1 MNPAPAHSHRLAASA
16 VRLACLVTTALA
28 PAAAHSLSDDH
39 FTPFIEERFTSDD
52 NLYRISKDVDPTL
65 VLGEPFR
72 SDSYFTTTAGLL
84 FDVPVS
90 LQKFVGNVNVF
101 RVNYNRF
108 SGLDY
113 DGHDIRAKWLWRAGD
128 TTTGDIGVVDTE
140 TLGAFSELLTT
151 TPDRVK
157 IHQGFGSITQELAQH
172 WRLHAGAGRL
182 EQRNSDPGQLVN
194 NMTIDT
200 GEASLNWV
208 SGSGNSIGL
217 RARGEKGN
225 FPNLQLFAPPII
237 DNAYHQY
244 GIGPTIDWALSSATH
259 FVAHGEQIRRRYDEL
274 PQHNFEGQVGS
285 AELSWTPGT
294 HFALAVTA
302 QRDIS
307 PYELLRS
314 SLVLVKGVA
323 LRPLI
328 HLTPTVDLAAIY
340 ESDTRRYLA
349 DPTQPLCVAD
359 CRIDQVHS
367 ASALVT
373 YRPHPKVTLQASA
386 MHETR
391 SSSAPFGDYVAN
403 VIWVSARLQF

>member
-1 MNPAPAHSHRLAASA
+1 MDPAPARSNRFAGSAA
-16 VRLACLVTTALA
+16 RLACLLTAALA
-28 PAAAHSLSDDH
+28 PAAARSLSDDH

-52 NLYRISKDVDPTL
+52 NVFRISNDVYPTT

-72 SDSYFTTTAGLL
+72 SDSYLTTTAGFL

-101 RVNYNRF
+101 RVRYNRF
-108 SGLDY
+108 SQLDY
-113 DGHDIRAKWLWRAGD
+113 DGHDIRAKWLWHAGD
-128 TTTGDIGVVDTE
+128 KTTGDLGVVDTE
-140 TLGAFSELLTT
+140 TLGSFAELLAT

-182 EQRNSDPGQLVN
+182 EQRNSDPSQLVN
-194 NMTIDT
+194 NVTIDT

-208 SGSGNSIGL
+208 SDSGNSLGL

-225 FPNLQLFAPPII
+225 FPDLQLFAPPIT

-259 FVAHGEQIRRRYDEL
+259 FVAHAEQIRRRYDEL
-274 PQHNFEGQVGS
+274 PQHNFEGQVGR
-285 AELSWTPGT
+285 AELSWTPGSRFT
-294 HFALAVTA
+294 LVGIA

-307 PYELLRS
+307 PDELIRS

-328 HLTPTVDLAAIY
+328 RVTPKLELAANF

-359 CRIDQVHS
+359 CRIDRVHA
-367 ASALVT
+367 ASALLT
-373 YRPHPKVTLQASA
+373 YRPDPKVTLQASA
-386 MHETR
+386 THETR
-391 SSSAPFGDYVAN
+391 SSSVPFGDYVAN